1 MFDIGFLEILVIA
14 VISLIVMGPERL
26 PQALRTFALWFGR
39 IRQQF
44 RSVRAELEDE
54 IGIDDVRRQLHNENI
69 LKDLEDAKNNIAD
82 TMNNNSPEAD
92 QTEADQTEDNKSEKN
107 SASDKAPSPDD
118 YQTDKNQT
126 GKNQK

>member
-39 IRQQF
+39 IKQQF

-54 IGIDDVRRQLHNENI
+54 IGIDDIRRQLHNENI

-82 TMNNNSPEAD
+82 TMNSNSPEAD
-92 QTEADQTEDNKSEKN
+92 QTENNKSEKN

-126 GKNQK
+126 GSNQK

>member
-1 MFDIGFLEILVIA
+1 MFDIGFLEMLVIA
-14 VISLIVMGPERL
+14 VIALVVMGPERL
-26 PQALRTFALWFGR
+26 PQALRTCALWFGR

-69 LKDLEDAKNNIAD
+69 LKDLEGAKNNIES
-82 TMNNNSPEAD
+82 TMNSNSPEAG
-92 QTEADQTEDNKSEKN
+92 QTENNTPEQN
-107 SASDKAPSPDD
+107 STSDKAPSSDD

>member
-92 QTEADQTEDNKSEKN
+92 QTEDNKSEKN

>member
-82 TMNNNSPEAD
+82 TMNSNSPEAD
-92 QTEADQTEDNKSEKN
+92 QTENNKSEKN

-126 GKNQK
+126 GSNQK

>member
-92 QTEADQTEDNKSEKN
+92 QTEDNKSEKN
-107 SASDKAPSPDD
+107 SASDKAPSSDD

>member
-1 MFDIGFLEILVIA
+1 MFDIGFLELLVIA

-39 IRQQF
+39 IKQQF

-82 TMNNNSPEAD
+82 TMNSNSPEAD
-92 QTEADQTEDNKSEKN
+92 QTENNKSEKN
-107 SASDKAPSPDD
+107 SASDKAPAPDD

-126 GKNQK
+126 GSNQK

>member
-1 MFDIGFLEILVIA
+1 MFDIGFLELLVIA

-39 IRQQF
+39 IKQQF

-69 LKDLEDAKNNIAD
+69 LKDLEDAKNNITD
-82 TMNNNSPEAD
+82 TMNSNSPEAD
-92 QTEADQTEDNKSEKN
+92 QTENNKSEKN

-118 YQTDKNQT
+118 YQTDKNQS
-126 GKNQK
+126 GSNQK

>member
-82 TMNNNSPEAD
+82 TMNSNSP
-92 QTEADQTEDNKSEKN
+92 EADQTEDNKSEKN

>member
-44 RSVRAELEDE
+44 RSVRADE

-92 QTEADQTEDNKSEKN
+92 QTEDNKSEKN

>member
-82 TMNNNSPEAD
+82 TMNSNSPEAD
-92 QTEADQTEDNKSEKN
+92 QTENNKSEQN
-107 SASDKAPSPDD
+107 STSDKTPSPDD

-126 GKNQK
+126 GSNQK

>member
-54 IGIDDVRRQLHNENI
+54 IGIDDVRRQLHN
-69 LKDLEDAKNNIAD
+69 
-82 TMNNNSPEAD
+82 
-92 QTEADQTEDNKSEKN
+92 
-107 SASDKAPSPDD
+107 
-118 YQTDKNQT
+118 
-126 GKNQK
+126 

>member
-82 TMNNNSPEAD
+82 TMNSNSPEAD
-92 QTEADQTEDNKSEKN
+92 QTEGNKSEKN

-126 GKNQK
+126 GSNQK